1 MYASHHGRRDMCAEC
16 GNCLEQSEG
25 LGDDF
30 RDFRA
35 YLGAKTAHQIRTET
49 AAAAHKETMH
59 VHIDKNWDLMRE
71 EKKLKAQL
79 RSLSADLA
87 AKKGFML
94 SLKARSNEMLGTLQT
109 ARIEIDRMHMHRTAQ
124 MASFSGYS

>member
-1 MYASHHGRRDMCAEC
+1 MWKPSKAIR
-16 GNCLEQSEG
+16 G
-25 LGDDF
+25 LGG
-30 RDFRA
+30 RLSRLPGI
-35 YLGAKTAHQIRTET
+35 LGAKTAHQIRVET
-49 AAAAHKETMH
+49 AAAAHKETMG

-124 MASFSGYS
+124 MASLSGYS